1 VESGRAG
8 GEGDEQQGGLAGPV
22 ALEDEGMLVCNGM
35 NRAEPR
41 ALDEG
46 PMEADEMAEFGL

>member
-1 VESGRAG
+1 
-8 GEGDEQQGGLAGPV
+8 
-22 ALEDEGMLVCNGM
+22 M